1 MYNGYYYGFDMTYL
15 VLVVPALLIA
25 LIAQIQVKSA
35 FSRYAGVRCTSGLT
49 GAQAAQRILQANGI
63 TDVRIE
69 HISGKLTDHFDP
81 QAKVIRLSDEVYGVA
96 SIAAVGVAAHEAGHA
111 VQYAT
116 DYAPIRIRAAIIPAT
131 RIGSNLSWPLLIA
144 GLIFNWTA
152 LVWAGILLFG
162 LVTVF
167 QLATL
172 PVEFNA
178 ALQKHL
184 TTWGFDVRCAEDFRN
199 VLAECTA
206 FDPQLV
212 LLDITLPF
220 YNGYHWCQELRRV
233 SNVPVVFISSASDN
247 MNIVMAMN
255 MGGDDFI
262 AKPFDLNVLLA
273 KIQAILRRTY
283 DFAAPAPT
291 LEHRGAVLNTA
302 DASLTYQGQR
312 IELTKN
318 DYRILQTLLERKGS
332 VVSRETLME
341 KLWETDSFVD
351 ENTLTVNIARL
362 RRKLEAAGLPDYI
375 TTKKGL
381 GYLIE

>member
-1 MYNGYYYGFDMTYL
+1 MYRVF
-15 VLVVPALLIA
+15 VVE
-25 LIAQIQVKSA
+25 
-35 FSRYAGVRCTSGLT
+35 
-49 GAQAAQRILQANGI
+49 
-63 TDVRIE
+63 D
-69 HISGKLTDHFDP
+69 DP
-81 QAKVIRLSDEVYGVA
+81 V
-96 SIAAVGVAAHEAGHA
+96 
-111 VQYAT
+111 
-116 DYAPIRIRAAIIPAT
+116 
-131 RIGSNLSWPLLIA
+131 IA
-144 GLIFNWTA
+144 GAVCAQMESW
-152 LVWAGILLFG
+152 G
-162 LVTVF
+162 LE
-167 QLATL
+167 A
-172 PVEFNA
+172 
-178 ALQKHL
+178 
-184 TTWGFDVRCAEDFRN
+184 RCAGDFGA
-199 VLAECTA
+199 VMAEVAA

-212 LLDITLPF
+212 LLDISLPRF
-220 YNGYHWCQELRRV
+220 SGYHWCAEIRRV
-233 SNVPVVFISSASDN
+233 SQVPVMFISSASDN

>member
-1 MYNGYYYGFDMTYL
+1 MYRILL
-15 VLVVPALLIA
+15 VEDDPG
-25 LIAQIQVKSA
+25 IAQAVCAHLRQWELDA
-35 FSRYAGVRCTSGLT
+35 RCV
-49 GAQAAQRILQANGI
+49 QNFR
-63 TDVRIE
+63 
-69 HISGKLTDHFDP
+69 
-81 QAKVIRLSDEVYGVA
+81 
-96 SIAAVGVAAHEAGHA
+96 AVME
-111 VQYAT
+111 
-116 DYAPIRIRAAIIPAT
+116 
-131 RIGSNLSWPLLIA
+131 
-144 GLIFNWTA
+144 
-152 LVWAGILLFG
+152 
-162 LVTVF
+162 
-167 QLATL
+167 
-172 PVEFNA
+172 EF
-178 ALQKHL
+178 
-184 TTWGFDVRCAEDFRN
+184 
-199 VLAECTA
+199 TA

-212 LLDITLPF
+212 LLDISLPF
-220 YNGYHWCQELRRV
+220 FNGYHWCTQIRAV
-233 SNVPVVFISSASDN
+233 SRVPVVFLSSASEN

-255 MGGDDFI
+255 MGADDFI

-302 DASLTYQGQR
+302 DASLMYQGQR

-362 RRKLEAAGLPDYI
+362 RRKLEAAGLSDYI